1 MKEMNFEE
9 EWAERFEAR
18 RQLMRKDYEI
28 EDWSRRSEDYSDSRR
43 TNDYEYGRNVLDT
56 LLRYD
61 ALHSESL
68 VLEVGSGPGT
78 FVVPFARKIAK
89 ITAVEPAS
97 GMIEKILRNAE
108 EAGIEN
114 FEIINKTWQEV
125 SIPDIARKYDLV
137 ITSTVVWMFKDIW
150 EQLKRMEQA
159 SKGCCSLVT
168 GTGGWD
174 GEGEKLWHEVMGDLK
189 RPEYQEYPLIYN
201 LLYSK
206 GRLPNVRMITYISER
221 SVDNM
226 ITMKR
231 IFFDKY
237 TEVTPDVE
245 RMITEHVL
253 KNSVD
258 GICRNEGRA
267 AVIWWDACEGC

>member
-1 MKEMNFEE
+1 MSMQGIDFEE

-18 RQLMRKDYEI
+18 RELMRKDYEI
-28 EDWSRRSEDYSDSRR
+28 EDWTRRSEDYSDSRR

-61 ALHSESL
+61 ALKSDSL

-78 FVVPFARKIAK
+78 FVIPFARKIAK
-89 ITAVEPAS
+89 ITAVEPAR
-97 GMIEKILRNAE
+97 GMIEKIMRNAD

-114 FEIINKTWQEV
+114 FEILNKTWQEV
-125 SIPDIARKYDLV
+125 YIPDIARRYDLV

-150 EQLKRMEQA
+150 EQLQRMEQA
-159 SKGCCSLVT
+159 SKGCCCLVT

-189 RPEYQEYPLIYN
+189 RPDYQEYPLIYN

-245 RMITEHVL
+245 RIIEEHVL
-253 KNSVD
+253 ENSD
-258 GICRNEGRA
+258 GGICRNEGRA
-267 AVIWWDACEGC
+267 AVIWWDAC

>member
-1 MKEMNFEE
+1 MKEVDFEE

-18 RQLMRKDYEI
+18 RELMRKDYEI
-28 EDWSRRSEDYSDSRR
+28 EDWTRRSEDYSDSRR

-56 LLRYD
+56 LLRYG
-61 ALHSESL
+61 ALKPESL

-78 FVVPFARKIAK
+78 FVIPFARKIAR
-89 ITAVEPAS
+89 ITAVEPAR
-97 GMIEKILRNAE
+97 GMIENILRNAE

-114 FEIINKTWQEV
+114 FEILDRTWQEV
-125 SIPDIARKYDLV
+125 DIPDIAGKYDLV
-137 ITSTVVWMFKDIW
+137 ITSTVIWMFKDIW
-150 EQLKRMEQA
+150 EQLQRMEQA
-159 SKGCCSLVT
+159 SKGCCCLVT

-189 RPEYQEYPLIYN
+189 RPDYQEYPLIYN

-206 GRLPNVRMITYISER
+206 GRLPNVRMINYISER

-226 ITMKR
+226 MAMKR

-245 RMITEHVL
+245 RIIEEHVL
-253 KNSVD
+253 NNSD
-258 GICRNEGRA
+258 GGICRNEGRA
-267 AVIWWDACEGC
+267 AVIWWDAC

>member
-1 MKEMNFEE
+1 MSMQGIDFEE

-18 RQLMRKDYEI
+18 RELMRKDYEI
-28 EDWSRRSEDYSDSRR
+28 EDWTRRSEDYSDSRR

-61 ALHSESL
+61 ALKSDSL

-78 FVVPFARKIAK
+78 FVIPFARKIAK
-89 ITAVEPAS
+89 ITAVEPAR
-97 GMIEKILRNAE
+97 GMIEKIMRNAD

-114 FEIINKTWQEV
+114 FEILNKTWQEV
-125 SIPDIARKYDLV
+125 YIPDIARRYDLV

-150 EQLKRMEQA
+150 EQLQRMEQA
-159 SKGCCSLVT
+159 SKGCCCLVT

-189 RPEYQEYPLIYN
+189 RPDYQEYPLIYN

-245 RMITEHVL
+245 RIIEEHVL
-253 KNSVD
+253 KNSD
-258 GICRNEGRA
+258 GGICRNEGRA
-267 AVIWWDACEGC
+267 AVIWWDAC

>member
-1 MKEMNFEE
+1 MQGIDFEE

-18 RQLMRKDYEI
+18 RELMRKDYEI
-28 EDWSRRSEDYSDSRR
+28 EDWTRRSEDYSDSRR

-61 ALHSESL
+61 ALKSDSL

-78 FVVPFARKIAK
+78 FVIPFARKIAK
-89 ITAVEPAS
+89 ITAVEPAR
-97 GMIEKILRNAE
+97 GMIEKIMRNAD

-114 FEIINKTWQEV
+114 FEILNKTWQEV
-125 SIPDIARKYDLV
+125 YIPDIARRYDLV

-150 EQLKRMEQA
+150 EQLQRMEQA
-159 SKGCCSLVT
+159 SKGCCCLVT

-189 RPEYQEYPLIYN
+189 RPDYQEYPLIYN

-245 RMITEHVL
+245 RIIEEHVL
-253 KNSVD
+253 KNSD
-258 GICRNEGRA
+258 GGICRNEGRA
-267 AVIWWDACEGC
+267 AVIWWDAC

>member
-1 MKEMNFEE
+1 MKEVDFEE

-18 RQLMRKDYEI
+18 RELMQKDYEI
-28 EDWSRRSEDYSDSRR
+28 EGWTRRSEDYSDSRR

-56 LLRYD
+56 LMRYD
-61 ALHSESL
+61 ALHSDSL

-78 FVVPFARKIAK
+78 FVIPFARKIAK
-89 ITAVEPAS
+89 ITAVEPAR
-97 GMIEKILRNAE
+97 GMIEKIMRNAE

-114 FEIINKTWQEV
+114 FEIINKIWQEV
-125 SIPDIARKYDLV
+125 RIPDIARKYDLV
-137 ITSTVVWMFKDIW
+137 ITSTVIWMFKDIW
-150 EQLKRMEQA
+150 EQLQRMEQA
-159 SKGCCSLVT
+159 SKGCCCLVT

-174 GEGEKLWHEVMGDLK
+174 GEGEKLWQEVMGDLK
-189 RPEYQEYPLIYN
+189 RPDYQEYPLIYN

-231 IFFDKY
+231 IFFEKY
-237 TEVTPDVE
+237 TDVTPDVE
-245 RMITEHVL
+245 RIITEHVL
-253 KNSVD
+253 KNSD
-258 GICRNEGRA
+258 GGICRNEGRA